1 MLARHSAHPRS
12 QIRTELHQWI
22 RSFVRFH
29 HPRQPRRIEPVVGR
43 IRLTEKLNDWKAICR
58 CGSGHQLR
66 YDRLDPVIVVTFG
79 LTAPHGFEKPGNT
92 GKPHH
97 LPDHQC
103 CREPEETVTG
113 LNQPLIE
120 RGEPFR
126 DSLPLECLKSSQ
138 RKVIVFKFRSD
149 FIKPVHTLQ
158 SGLQPSESTSL
169 GQPPRVHQLAL
180 SFPSPRIPCST
191 SASPSSMLSPDD
203 RPGPASPFG

>member
-12 QIRTELHQWI
+12 QIRAELYQWI

-66 YDRLDPVIVVTFG
+66 YDRLEPVIVVTFS
-79 LTAPHGFEKPGNT
+79 LTAPHGFEKPRNT

-97 LPDHQC
+97 LANHQC
-103 CREPEETVTG
+103 FREPEETVTG

-120 RGEPFR
+120 RGDPFR

-138 RKVIVFKFRSD
+138 REVLIFKFRSD
-149 FIKPVHTLQ
+149 FIKPVHKPQ
-158 SGLQPSESTSL
+158 SGLQPSKSTSL
-169 GQPPRVHQLAL
+169 GKPPEFTSLHFHSPPPAFHVRRPPHDPQC
-180 SFPSPRIPCST
+180 SPR
-191 SASPSSMLSPDD
+191 
-203 RPGPASPFG
+203 